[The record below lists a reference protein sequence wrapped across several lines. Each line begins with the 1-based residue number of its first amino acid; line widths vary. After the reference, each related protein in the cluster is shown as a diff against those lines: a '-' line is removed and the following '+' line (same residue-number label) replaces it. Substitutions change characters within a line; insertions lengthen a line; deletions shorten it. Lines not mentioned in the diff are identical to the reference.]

1 MTTYARI
8 LVISLRGHTWEST
21 YKLNQV
27 STVVSPDDTADLLE
41 RLCAGIL
48 HLLMRVPQNL
58 NQLGH
63 NRGQAGGQLLGRAEG
78 HRAQQLHRTGFG
90 APLILLQGSQKAGQH
105 QLHSVRGQLGHDG
118 LRAVVC
124 CFAHVLVG
132 VAEAEQ
138 EVWQDV
144 HDVGLEEAA
153 EHVAEL
159 GEGEEGALAVP
170 RIFLILPPYLVG

>member
-1 MTTYARI
+1 
-8 LVISLRGHTWEST
+8 V
-21 YKLNQV
+21 
-27 STVVSPDDTADLLE
+27 
-41 RLCAGIL
+41 
-48 HLLMRVPQNL
+48 RVPQDL

-63 NRGQAGGQLLGRAEG
+63 NGGQAGGQLLRRAEG

-90 APLILLQGSQKAGQH
+90 APLILLQGGEQAGQH
-105 QLHSVRGQLGHDG
+105 QLHPVRGQLGHDG

-124 CFAHVLVG
+124 RFAHVLVG

-138 EVWQDV
+138 EVRQDV
-144 HDVGLEEAA
+144 DDVGLEEAA

-170 RIFLILPPYLVG
+170 RIFLILPPYLVGKFIYYVSYVMMSSLIMLYI